1 MRAVK
6 MPVTPLEHLNISER
20 KADKLMFPALSYG
33 KVICIP
39 GKKIWFEKISRI
51 GQSISIFRPAYF
63 PNVNPKVS

>member
-1 MRAVK
+1 MRAAK

-20 KADKLMFPALSYG
+20 KADKLMFPALQYP
-33 KVICIP
+33 VNCVP

>member
-20 KADKLMFPALSYG
+20 KADKLIFPALPYG
-33 KVICIP
+33 NCIP

-51 GQSISIFRPAYF
+51 GQSISIFRPAFF
-63 PNVNPKVS
+63 PNVNPKIS